1 MPQGAYELVALA
13 MRYVFAALM
22 VLIVL
27 RAWRITL
34 IDSRR
39 AAALR
44 RLSPQT
50 GLSGELMVLEG
61 DGLARRG
68 MRYPVIREGMIGSSR
83 RTDIRVRHA
92 SVRGKHAWFQ
102 LSEDGLT
109 IRARGDAPLY
119 DGDGEPTQALTLS
132 DGDVFR
138 LGDVLMLL
146 VLSQAGGEARDEDGG
161 EPDAFDDYDAP
172 PRRRRQASGERRLGR
187 PIDVDEYFDVDDEG
201 DEPRGDE

>member
-1 MPQGAYELVALA
+1 MSQSAYELVALA

-22 VLIVL
+22 ALIVL

-61 DGLARRG
+61 SGLARRG
-68 MRYPVIREGMIGSSR
+68 MRYPVIREGMIGSCR

-92 SVRGKHAWFQ
+92 SVRRKHAWFQ

-109 IRARGDAPLY
+109 LRARGDAPLY
-119 DGDGEPTQALTLS
+119 DADGQPARTLTLA

-138 LGDVLMLL
+138 LGEVLMLL
-146 VLSQAGGEARDEDGG
+146 VLSQAPGEAWEEDAGVP
-161 EPDAFDDYDAP
+161 EALDAYALSPRDAP
-172 PRRRRQASGERRLGR
+172 PRHRARDGERRLGR
-187 PIDVDEYFDVDDEG
+187 PIDVDEEG
-201 DEPRGDE
+201 GEPRGDE